1 MVYGAEEI
9 LPIDL
14 EYGGPRVMKYKKLEA
29 KEFLKDAL
37 DQLDNARD
45 VGR

>member
-14 EYGGPRVMKYKKLEA
+14 EYRAPRVMKYKKLEA
-29 KEFLKDAL
+29 KEFLEDAL
-37 DQLDNARD
+37 DQLDDAYD
-45 VGR
+45 VDR